1 MAIKHGVY
9 PSEVPTSLIPPIESE
24 SGLPV
29 VFGTAPLHLASASV
43 GANTPVL
50 AYTYAEAVAAF
61 GYSDDWEKYTLC
73 EFIFSQFSLF
83 NMAPVVLINVLDPAV
98 HKEAVTNQTVPI
110 EEGTAII
117 TGGVPV
123 LLDTLTVKLVEAGQ
137 PLVKGTDYVAGY
149 NDDKNVVITP
159 IDGGAIPGNQAS
171 LVISYSKLKPELV
184 DSDDIVGGID
194 ITTGEPEGLELVS
207 RVYPLFQLIPGQIL
221 APRWSTDPLVAAVMK
236 AKVKSINGVFQA
248 MALAD
253 IPTAGTEA
261 AAQYTQAPAWKT
273 NNNYIDPKLIA
284 CWPKVSLSGKQF
296 HLSTQLAGI
305 CCQTDAANDDI
316 PYKSPSNKALQANA
330 AVAATGSKVYLD
342 LTQANYLNGQGIVTA
357 LNFIGGW
364 KLWGNRTSAY
374 PAGSDVKDV
383 FIPVRRMFNWIAN
396 TLVLTHWQ
404 KVDEPT
410 NRRLVETLVDSAN
423 IWFNGLAAREMIL
436 GGRVEFRKDEN
447 PATDL
452 LNGVFRLHYYVA
464 PPPPA
469 EDIEEVIEYDVSY
482 FDTLFD

>member
-1 MAIKHGVY
+1 MAYKHGVF
-9 PSEVPTSLIPPIESE
+9 PSEIPTSIIPPIEAE

-29 VFGTAPLHLASASV
+29 VFGTAPLHLASAPAGV
-43 GANTPVL
+43 NTPVL
-50 AYTYAEAVAAF
+50 CYSYAEAVAAF

-73 EFIFSQFSLF
+73 EFIYSHFSLF
-83 NMAPVVLINVLDPAV
+83 NMAPVVLVNVLDPAV
-98 HKEAVTNQTVPI
+98 HKTDVTNQTVI
-110 EEGTAII
+110 KNNGKFVI
-117 TGGVPV
+117 TDAAVM
-123 LLDTLTVKLVEAGQ
+123 LDTLVVKLVEAGQ

-149 NDDKNVVITP
+149 NDDLNVVITP
-159 IDGGAIPGNQAS
+159 VDGGAITSEQAS
-171 LVISYSKLKPELV
+171 LIVSFTKLDPTAV

-194 ITTGEPEGLELVS
+194 VITGEPEGLELVS
-207 RVYPLFQLIPGQIL
+207 RVYPLFQLVPGQVL
-221 APRWSTDPLVAAVMK
+221 APGWSTDPLVAAVLHAK
-236 AKVKSINGVFQA
+236 AGSINGIFQA
-248 MALAD
+248 TAIAD
-253 IPTAGTEA
+253 IPTVGEGA
-261 AAQYTQAPAWKT
+261 ANQYTQAPSWKT
-273 NNNYIDPKLIA
+273 DNNYINNQLIV
-284 CWPKVSLSGKQF
+284 CWPKVALSGKQF

-316 PYKSPSNKALQANA
+316 PYKSPSNKALQANT
-330 AVAATGSKVYLD
+330 AVTADGKKVYLD

-364 KLWGNRTSAY
+364 KLWGSRTSAY
-374 PAGSDVKDV
+374 PGSSDIKDT

-404 KVDEPT
+404 KVDDPT

-423 IWFNGLAAREMIL
+423 IWFNGLAAQEMIL
-436 GGRVEFRKDEN
+436 GGRVAFLESEN
-447 PATDL
+447 PVTDL

-482 FDTLFD
+482 FNTLFTN